1 VPRLTKSAGTLVPH
15 QGLRIHCRVAPLLV
29 NLLASALSY
38 APRTNREAVITRRT
52 AIILTL
58 PRFEPRRGSRR
69 VWFLLSTL
77 VMKGIGA
84 PMGDLRV
91 CIYLVLCGCAG
102 AVSDVRVPESA
113 ESPSSLVRTLAGTW
127 RCSGT
132 LALAGRSPV
141 VYSQSI
147 RITTVGA
154 RADVT
159 SLCPGSVAQRTERIR
174 GPEAVGSNGS
184 KVPSISALGSGA
196 TASWSGSLTCP
207 SIEIPG
213 CNLVEITYTTASLAL
228 SATTNLLTV
237 VAKGTAVACGGNY
250 PVFATLLGTP

>member
-1 VPRLTKSAGTLVPH
+1 
-15 QGLRIHCRVAPLLV
+15 
-29 NLLASALSY
+29 
-38 APRTNREAVITRRT
+38 
-52 AIILTL
+52 
-58 PRFEPRRGSRR
+58 
-69 VWFLLSTL
+69 
-77 VMKGIGA
+77 
-84 PMGDLRV
+84 MGDLRI
-91 CIYLVLCGCAG
+91 CICLVLCACAG
-102 AVSDVRVPESA
+102 AVSELRASESV
-113 ESPSSLVRTLAGTW
+113 ESPSPLVRTLVGTW

-141 VYSQSI
+141 AYSQGI
-147 RITTVGA
+147 QITTVGA

-159 SLCPGSVAQRTERIR
+159 SLCPGSVAQRKDRVR

-207 SIEIPG
+207 QIEIPG
-213 CNLVEITYTTASLAL
+213 CDIVEITYTTATLAF

-250 PVFATLLGTP
+250 PVFATLLGTL